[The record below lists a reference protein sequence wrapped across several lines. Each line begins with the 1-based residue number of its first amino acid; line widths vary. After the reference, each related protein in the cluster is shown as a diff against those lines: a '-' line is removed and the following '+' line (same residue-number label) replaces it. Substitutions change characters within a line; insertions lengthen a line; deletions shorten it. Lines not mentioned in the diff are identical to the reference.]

1 MKAGHIGRTYD
12 AVHELVAAGFLQ
24 FEMVPGSVRV
34 VIRVESRRPID
45 PHLLALAEGDEALA
59 SARVYRRV
67 VDAHAAGDPYVTHSQ
82 IEGREPVAE
91 LLPWAAPLDDGE
103 PVTDGAVTIVGDD
116 GMIDIGRPAGAHQS
130 TADRLLQMARE
141 PVVASVL
148 DEMRELIKRA
158 GAPAR
163 LFAVGDRVRTVRR
176 VRSAWLDQ
184 DLADEGEDPWQY
196 VDVPAGT
203 LGTVFKV
210 RGYPTPFPYLVH
222 FQDDRETGVAEY
234 DLERIAREL
243 DRPAAVDELGGAN
256 DIG

>member
-1 MKAGHIGRTYD
+1 MKAGHIGQTYG
-12 AVHELVAAGFLQ
+12 AVNDLVAAGFLQ

-34 VIRVESRRPID
+34 VIRVDSRRPIE
-45 PHLLALAEGDEALA
+45 PHLLALADGDGAL
-59 SARVYRRV
+59 SIARVYRRV

-91 LLPWAAPLDDGE
+91 LLPWAAPLDDD
-103 PVTDGAVTIVGDD
+103 V
-116 GMIDIGRPAGAHQS
+116 IDIDRPAGAHQS
-130 TADRLLQMARE
+130 TVDRLLQMARE

-176 VRSAWLDQ
+176 VRSAWIDQ
-184 DLADEGEDPWQY
+184 DLADEGEDARKY

-210 RGYPTPFPYLVH
+210 RDYPTPFPYLVH
-222 FQDDRETGVAEY
+222 FQGDRETGVAEY
-234 DLERIAREL
+234 DLERIARAL